1 MERKR
6 IKMLSQR
13 SLLSNF
19 IRFSTATI
27 ASLMVFSLYS
37 IVDGLFVARGVGEYA
52 MSAVNLAVPFINAL
66 FSIAVLFAV
75 GTSTI
80 IAIFLGEGRGENANS
95 LFSQNVT
102 LLTVLGLVITALLL
116 LFLEPFSL
124 LLGAEELTLPYV
136 KDYLLGLAPFACC
149 FMVSYNMEILV
160 KTDGHPRVA
169 LLTVITGCLTNCVLD
184 YVAIFLLNWGIFG
197 AAVATGLSQLLTCV
211 LYLRHFLG
219 RRSTFRL
226 TRFRFD
232 FGIYRRLVP
241 IGVAD
246 GLTELCNGVMIFLF
260 NHTILR
266 CIGERGLVSYTI
278 IAYANTFII
287 NTMMGISQGAQ
298 PLISFQHGRRDS
310 LSCRKLLRYGLT
322 AAASVAV
329 VCFAA
334 LWLLAPQLVQLFLG
348 LEDLSLNGY
357 TVTVFRQ
364 YSLSYLLVG
373 FNVFIG
379 GYLTALERPKGAI
392 AISTGRGLVVQ
403 AIALLTLAAT
413 LGGAG
418 IWFAPVI
425 SEAMVLILSLILLGK
440 VFKN

>member
-1 MERKR
+1 
-6 IKMLSQR
+6 MLSER

-52 MSAVNLAVPFINAL
+52 MTAVNLSAPFINTL

-80 IAIFLGEGRGENANS
+80 IAIFLGEDRCENANS
-95 LFSQNVT
+95 LFSQNIT
-102 LLTVLGLVITALLL
+102 LLTVLGLVITALVLI
-116 LFLEPFSL
+116 FLEPFAL

-136 KDYLLGLAPFACC
+136 KDYLLGLAPFAFC

-169 LLTVITGCLTNCVLD
+169 LITVTTGCLANCVLD
-184 YVAIFLLNWGIFG
+184 YVAIFWLDWGVFG
-197 AAVATGLSQLLTCV
+197 AAVATGISQLLTVV
-211 LYLRHFLG
+211 LYFRHFLG
-219 RRSTFRL
+219 GHSTFRL

-232 FGIYRRLVP
+232 WHIYRRLVP

-246 GLTELCNGVMIFLF
+246 SLTELCNGMMIFLF

-278 IAYANTFII
+278 IAYVNTFII
-287 NTMMGISQGAQ
+287 NTMMGISQGSQ
-298 PLISFQHGRRDS
+298 PLISFQHGRRDEG
-310 LSCRKLLRYGLT
+310 SCRKLLRYGLVS
-322 AAASVAV
+322 AAIVAA
-329 VCFAA
+329 VCFTV
-334 LWLLAPQLVQLFLG
+334 LWIFAPQLVQLFLG
-348 LEDLSLNGY
+348 LEDLSLNSY
-357 TVTVFRQ
+357 TVTVFRH
-364 YSLSYLLVG
+364 YSLAYLLLG
-373 FNVFIG
+373 FNIFIAG
-379 GYLTALERPKGAI
+379 FLTAREKPRGAI

-403 AIALLTLAAT
+403 AIALLALAAT
-413 LGGAG
+413 LGGNS

-425 SEAMVLILSLILLGK
+425 SEGLILILSVLLLWRFVRK
-440 VFKN
+440 